1 MTPAILVCTCM
12 YMHFVQSTICNI
24 TFTYIIPKA
33 YSLVT
38 LTNVMMMRQISDFRT
53 IMDVRCQASRTQWK

>member
-1 MTPAILVCTCM
+1 
-12 YMHFVQSTICNI
+12 MHFVQSTICNI

-53 IMDVRCQASRTQWK
+53 IMDVRCQASRTE

>member
-38 LTNVMMMRQISDFRT
+38 LTNGGYTNFRLQT
-53 IMDVRCQASRTQWK
+53 NNGCKMSS